1 MLRLSNDDAYSD
13 ASNHDGDGDD
23 EDKDDVVELESR
35 QLAQDNTRG
44 KELWVGGT
52 QWDLDPAWVSRVQ
65 RTWNPLPVLHLPLPY
80 SHQPCWNNSQMP
92 KFSLYS

>member
-44 KELWVGGT
+44 KEL
-52 QWDLDPAWVSRVQ
+52 
-65 RTWNPLPVLHLPLPY
+65 
-80 SHQPCWNNSQMP
+80 
-92 KFSLYS
+92 